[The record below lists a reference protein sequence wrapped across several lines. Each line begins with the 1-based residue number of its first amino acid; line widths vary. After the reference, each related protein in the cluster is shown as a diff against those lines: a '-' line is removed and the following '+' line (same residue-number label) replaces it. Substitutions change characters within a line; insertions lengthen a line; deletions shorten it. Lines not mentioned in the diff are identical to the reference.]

1 MSEKINEYD
10 SFIDLINKCEEETS
24 KILEER
30 NDIKN
35 NLKKLKNIKKFLVS
49 SFVLTCLI
57 KFPKV
62 YNYDYLLNCIAMIIE
77 YMVWIDVDSKEFI
90 NEMKLDSTYFIQDFR
105 TEVTLNA
112 TKQFLEDEKR
122 KVLVKGK

>member
-1 MSEKINEYD
+1 MSEKIDNYD
-10 SFIDLINKCEEETS
+10 SFIDLINKCEEETN

-49 SFVLTCLI
+49 SFVLTCFI

-62 YNYDYLLNCIAMIIE
+62 YNYDYLLNCIVMIIE
-77 YMVWIDVDSKEFI
+77 YMAWLVVDSKEFI
-90 NEMKLDSTYFIQDFR
+90 NEMKLDSTYIIQDFR
-105 TEVTLNA
+105 TQTTLNA
-112 TKQFLEDEKR
+112 TKQFLEDEKE
-122 KVLVKGK
+122 KILVKRK